1 MDDPSTTV
9 SVADDSPPLR
19 ELARR
24 ASGLSP
30 AEQRVAQVVAEA
42 PADVVQMSVSDLAAA
57 SQTSVGSVTRF
68 CQKLGLRGFH
78 DLKLALARESAPTH
92 RRLADDVAPGDDAGQ
107 IARKVLSASARA
119 LDEAVRVV
127 DPAAVQATADAL
139 LRARRILFT
148 AVGTSAPPAADAA
161 YRLATLG
168 LDAVFPGDTHL
179 QHVTSRTLRPGD
191 VCFAVSHTGATRETI
206 AALRTARTVGAT
218 TAVLTSFAGAPI
230 ADSADLVLVAGSSET
245 AYRVEAMSSRLV
257 HLAVL
262 DALYVTVALRHGPA
276 RDALAAT
283 EDLLTEHRY

>member
-1 MDDPSTTV
+1 MDDHSTA
-9 SVADDSPPLR
+9 SPDSEPPPVR

-30 AEQRVAQVVAEA
+30 AEQRVAQAVAEA
-42 PADVVQMSVSDLAAA
+42 PTEVVRMSVSDLAAA
-57 SQTSVGSVTRF
+57 SRTSVGTVTRF

-78 DLKLALARESAPTH
+78 DLKLALARETAPTH

-107 IARKVLSASARA
+107 IARKVLSGSARA
-119 LDEAVRVV
+119 LDDAVHAV
-127 DPAAVQATADAL
+127 DPAMVEAVADAL
-139 LRARRILFT
+139 LGARRILFA
-148 AVGTSAPPAADAA
+148 AVGTSAPLAADAA
-161 YRLATLG
+161 YRLTTLG

-179 QHVTSRTLRPGD
+179 QHVTTRTLRPGD

-206 AALRTARTVGAT
+206 AAVRTARTVGAT
-218 TAVLTSFAGAPI
+218 TAVLTSFTGAPI
-230 ADSADLVLVAGSSET
+230 ADAADLVLVAGSSET

-257 HLAVL
+257 HLALL

-276 RDALAAT
+276 RDALAAA

>member
-1 MDDPSTTV
+1 MEDHSTSV
-9 SVADDSPPLR
+9 RAVADAPPLR

-24 ASGLSP
+24 TSGLSP
-30 AEQRVAQVVAEA
+30 AEQRVARAVADA
-42 PADVVQMSVSDLAAA
+42 PAEVVQMSVSDLATA
-57 SQTSVGSVTRF
+57 SHTSVGTVTRF

-78 DLKLALARESAPTH
+78 DLKLALARETAPTH

-107 IARKVLSASARA
+107 IARKVLSGSARA
-119 LDEAVRVV
+119 LDDAAHAV
-127 DPAAVQATADAL
+127 DPAAVAAAADAL
-139 LRARRILFT
+139 LEARRILFA
-148 AVGTSAPPAADAA
+148 AVGTSAPLAADAA
-161 YRLATLG
+161 YRLTTLG

-179 QHVTSRTLRPGD
+179 QHVTARTLRPGD

-206 AALRTARTVGAT
+206 AALRTARTAGAT

-230 ADSADLVLVAGSSET
+230 ADTADLVLVAGSSET
-245 AYRVEAMSSRLV
+245 TYRVEAMSSRLV
-257 HLAVL
+257 HLALL